1 MKKKLLFGV
10 TFLMIVLFCCSTYAA
25 ITFKAGLTS
34 NTTSANPGDE
44 ISVVMNFN
52 NLNEITTGLNAYE
65 GVLEYDKDVFE
76 PVTTSNFSSLNNWD
90 SISFNENTGHFL
102 SAKNDGITSQ
112 EDIVKITLKVKSDSK
127 IGNTTISI
135 KNIQASEG
143 ISDLSTDDVSISI
156 DVQEKSIPD
165 PTPDPTPDSNQITN
179 TDNSSIHNT
188 SNSLQNNIISNS
200 TTSKESLPKAGMYYF
215 ILPTILALVA
225 ISIFSYIKYTRM

>member
-90 SISFNENTGHFL
+90 SISFNESTGHFL

-135 KNIQASEG
+135 KKSSMITTTPPALYTPKPRVRQPIPHCCLYPNTRRLITTQRNMKRACSFIQRAC
-143 ISDLSTDDVSISI
+143 L
-156 DVQEKSIPD
+156 
-165 PTPDPTPDSNQITN
+165 
-179 TDNSSIHNT
+179 
-188 SNSLQNNIISNS
+188 
-200 TTSKESLPKAGMYYF
+200 
-215 ILPTILALVA
+215 
-225 ISIFSYIKYTRM
+225 